1 MRMQRFAIAAACAAA
16 TVLAACGDAQSTST
30 AGAALTVD
38 GAAVT
43 TAQYEAAVESLRAR
57 LEQHTGAA
65 ISNATAAG
73 RRQLAAVE
81 AAAIRDL
88 VSQQVIA
95 AMGQAHHVTVSDADV
110 AATLQSLQSTAGSV
124 DALVAQ
130 LGSSGLSDADV
141 HAAVRA
147 LLLQQRLRAAD
158 PTGYD
163 AALAAAVQHARVTVY
178 AAPCTTNHAYPACVS
193 GL

>member
-1 MRMQRFAIAAACAAA
+1 MRMQRFTLAAACAAA
-16 TVLAACGDAQSTST
+16 TLLAACGDAQPTG
-30 AGAALTVD
+30 GANPALTVD
-38 GAAVT
+38 GAPVT
-43 TAQYEAAVESLRAR
+43 TAQYDAAVASLRAR

-65 ISNATAAG
+65 ISIATAAG
-73 RRQLAAVE
+73 RKQLAAIQ

-88 VSQQVIA
+88 VAEQVIA
-95 AMGQAHHVTVSDADV
+95 AMARAHHISVTDADV
-110 AATLQSLQSTAGSV
+110 TAALQSIQSTAGSA

-163 AALAAAVQHARVTVY
+163 ASLAGAVQHAHVTVY
-178 AAPCTTNHAYPACVS
+178 AAPCTANHAYPACVS

>member
-16 TVLAACGDAQSTST
+16 TVLAACGDAQSTPSG
-30 AGAALTVD
+30 AAALTVD
-38 GAAVT
+38 GATVS
-43 TAQYEAAVESLRAR
+43 TARYDAAVDSLRAR
-57 LEQHTGAA
+57 LEQHTGSV
-65 ISNATAAG
+65 ISATTAAG

-88 VSQQVIA
+88 VAEQVVA
-95 AMGQAHHVTVSDADV
+95 AMAQAHHISVSDADV
-110 AATLQSLQSTAGSV
+110 AAALQSLQATAGNA
-124 DALVAQ
+124 DALVAE

-178 AAPCTTNHAYPACVS
+178 AAPCTTSHAYPACVR